1 MAAASAI
8 LEWKAEGRAEGFA
21 EGLAAGLREARRE
34 DLLKLLG
41 VKFHTLPPELCPP
54 RSVTPMTWRPSLA
67 GSTRLSLLTPSKHSL
82 S

>member
-21 EGLAAGLREARRE
+21 EGLAARLREARRE
-34 DLLKLLG
+34 DLLKPLR
-41 VKFHTLPPELCPP
+41 VKFHSLPPELSAAI
-54 RSVTPMTWRPSLA
+54 RTPTTWMPSPTGSTPPSLP
-67 GSTRLSLLTPSKHSL
+67 TPSNHSP